1 MKVESYRTR
10 IVDLSGQPSPAPS
23 PAGRISHFVTLEL
36 DAGGVTGIG
45 YAGFVTAPTVKA
57 LKAMLDGLC
66 ELAIG
71 MDALATDA
79 ITSKLLAAGGAGS
92 PGGLVT
98 RAVAAIDI
106 ALWDIKGKALGQPV
120 WKLLGGSRSRVPC
133 YASGHL
139 WRTYDLDALAE
150 WGPKLVEQGFRAM
163 KFRMGDEASWEAE
176 VERMRVMRESVGPQ
190 IDLMVD
196 INQGWD
202 VNRAIRVGR
211 ACEPYDLYWLEDP
224 IHFEDYNG
232 FARIANAL
240 DTPVAAG
247 EYLYGIR
254 PFAHLLERGSVDIA
268 MVDLLRAG
276 GITPWMKIAAAAE
289 AFNIP
294 VVTHLA
300 PEILAHCAAAAPN
313 GLIVE
318 HMPWS
323 FPLFTEEPVV
333 ENGEIVLSDR
343 PGLGLDLAPA

>member
-1 MKVESYRTR
+1 MRELVIGEDPLETEKLWYKMYRENIYGGR
-10 IVDLSGQPSPAPS
+10 RGVGLHAISG
-23 PAGRISHFVTLEL
+23 
-36 DAGGVTGIG
+36 
-45 YAGFVTAPTVKA
+45 
-57 LKAMLDGLC
+57 
-66 ELAIG
+66 
-71 MDALATDA
+71 
-79 ITSKLLAAGGAGS
+79 
-92 PGGLVT
+92 
-98 RAVAAIDI
+98 IDI
-106 ALWDIKGKALGQPV
+106 ALWDIKGKALGQPL
-120 WKLLGGSRSRVPC
+120 WKLLGGRRNRVPC

-150 WGPKLVEQGFRAM
+150 WGPKLVDQGFRAM

-176 VERMRVMRESVGPQ
+176 VERMRVMRQAVGPQ

-211 ACEPYDLYWLEDP
+211 ACQAYDLYWLEDP

-232 FARIANAL
+232 FAAIANAL
-240 DTPVAAG
+240 DTPVTAG

-254 PFAHLLERGSVDIA
+254 PFAQLLGSVDIA
-268 MVDLLRAG
+268 MIDLLRAG

-289 AFNIP
+289 AFNTP

-333 ENGEIVLSDR
+333 ENGEIVLSDK
-343 PGLGLDLAPA
+343 PGLGLELA